1 MSDANV
7 DNAASTDRDVNK
19 QDILEC
25 PVCLQT
31 CIQAVRLP
39 CGHIFCFL
47 CAKGTAALSKRCAMC
62 RKEIPVQFLR
72 NPQLLS
78 DVEDQTE
85 EVESTYTW
93 YYQGRNGWW
102 QYDER
107 TSYDL
112 EEAYNAGTKTIELL
126 IAGFLYTIDLEE
138 MVQKRRNDP
147 SRSRKIKRDIVNI
160 PDKKGIAGIRVEKR
174 HQAKA
179 VDNTSVM
186 DCQSALVSS
195 STGASLPLRTQPD
208 CGSTSTLSDI
218 VAVGNSSDLGVGAN
232 CVVST
237 DTSSQHDRIS
247 QQVRS
252 LSLTN
257 ESQFSANSRPSRNL
271 RSSRLYDYEYY
282 SDSSQEEEI
291 V

>member
-1 MSDANV
+1 MSDINT
-7 DNAASTDRDVNK
+7 DNAASIDVNK

-25 PVCLQT
+25 PVCLQS
-31 CIQAVRLP
+31 CIQPVRLP

-47 CAKGTAALSKRCAMC
+47 CIKGTAVLSKRCAMC
-62 RKEIPVQFLR
+62 RKDIPVQFLR

-78 DVEDQTE
+78 DAEDKTAE
-85 EVESTYTW
+85 AESRYIW

-107 TSYDL
+107 TSCDL
-112 EEAYNAGTKTIELL
+112 EEAHNAGTKTIELL
-126 IAGFLYTIDLEE
+126 IAGFLYTIDLDE

-147 SRSRKIKRDIVNI
+147 SRSRKIKRDIADI
-160 PDKKGIAGIRVEKR
+160 PDKKGVAGIRAEKR
-174 HQAKA
+174 HQPN
-179 VDNTSVM
+179 NTSNVTVM
-186 DCQSALVSS
+186 DCQSAVVSS
-195 STGASLPLRTQPD
+195 STGASLPVRIQPD
-208 CGSTSTLSDI
+208 CGSASAVSDI

-237 DTSSQHDRIS
+237 DTSLQPDRIS

-257 ESQFSANSRPSRNL
+257 ESQFSVNSRPSRNL
-271 RSSRLYDYEYY
+271 RSRLLYDDEFY
-282 SDSSQEEEI
+282 SGSSEEEEI